1 MTTHLTSRAER
12 LNAIE
17 QMLFR
22 NPAGLRVVEI
32 AAACNVDRRTIY
44 RDLAGLT
51 ETGVPV
57 YQKDGRFFLNQDY
70 YLATLRLSLNEAV
83 TIMLALRALTH
94 QQEQQ
99 SPHMISVLRKLG
111 GIVPELPGQHIDQLV
126 QSLWGSPI
134 DRAYVDV
141 LEILIRGW
149 GECRLVKLWDGEI
162 VSEFATYFIEPSP
175 LGEMYVLGLDQV
187 TQKLRAFRLRRIK
200 RARLMKASYSIPAEF
215 DYQQSLLNAWGMS
228 ETGKNA
234 TQEVLIALPADMVV
248 GQQLLWGNMPLER
261 LNDGRYLLRLQVAD
275 WNTLLPWIRS
285 WGAHAEV
292 IAPQSLR
299 EMLAADAAAVAAT
312 YARQA

>member
-1 MTTHLTSRAER
+1 MATHITSRAER

-22 NPAGLRVVEI
+22 NPSGLRVVEI

-44 RDLAGLT
+44 RDLSGLM

-70 YLATLRLSLNEAV
+70 YLATLRLNLNEAV
-83 TIMLALRALTH
+83 TIMLALRSLTH

-111 GIVPELPGQHIDQLV
+111 GIVPELPGQHIAQLV

-134 DRAYVDV
+134 DRAYVNL

-149 GECRLVKLWDGEI
+149 GERRLVKLWDGEI

-175 LGEMYVLGLDQV
+175 LGEIYVLGLDQV
-187 TQKLRAFRLRRIK
+187 TQRIQAFRLRRIK
-200 RARLMKASYSIPAEF
+200 RARLMKTPYLISAEF
-215 DYQQSLLNAWGMS
+215 DYQQVLMSAWGMT
-228 ETGKNA
+228 ETSKTA
-234 TQEVLIALPADMVV
+234 THEVLIALPADMIA
-248 GQQLLWGNMPLER
+248 GQQMLRGNLPLER
-261 LNDGRYLLRLQVAD
+261 LNDSRYLLRLHVTD
-275 WNTLLPWIRS
+275 WNMLLPWIRS
-285 WGAHAEV
+285 WGVHAEV
-292 IAPQSLR
+292 LAPQSLR
-299 EMLAADAAAVAAT
+299 DSLAADAAAMVAT
-312 YARQA
+312 YARHS